1 MKNADALPKRKPLR
15 LNGYDYSSCGA
26 YFITLCVKDKRR
38 IFWESVGANRVRPDI
53 VPLSRIGEIVSR
65 EIQKISV
72 IYDNVEVDKFVV
84 MPNHVH
90 MILSILADDH
100 GRTQFAPT
108 VSRVVK
114 QFKGSVTKQIGF
126 SPWQRSYHDHV
137 IRNVRDYGEIW
148 QYIDENPFRW
158 ESDCY
163 Y

>member
-38 IFWESVGANRVRPDI
+38 IFWESVGANCVRPDI

-108 VSRVVK
+108 GVK
-114 QFKGSVTKQIGF
+114 PT
-126 SPWQRSYHDHV
+126 W
-137 IRNVRDYGEIW
+137 
-148 QYIDENPFRW
+148 
-158 ESDCY
+158 
-163 Y
+163 